1 MVDAKAIRQK
11 LVNLSNANYQRLC
24 AIRPNGALE
33 ARLGKDKQ
41 ITFLW
46 RGSLEKKTV
55 RIPIGFYDSKAP
67 PKSLTSTFRGYSIQ
81 AAIRKAEEIASVHA
95 EHKHQG
101 GYQAVAKTER
111 LQQKEAYEYQLDKRQ
126 QTLEKLLLTYCDY
139 LESKNRSSHKDA
151 RSIFRLHVFAA
162 FPKYAQLSA
171 ADITPELVA
180 DMMRNLSE
188 SGKHRTADKLRSY
201 VSAAYE
207 LAKTARLDSVVP
219 VKFKAFKV
227 TTNPASET
235 RPTNKGRVDK
245 NPLPGDELKIYWQ
258 AIKKDTTEQGAILQ
272 LHLLT
277 GGQRPEQFV
286 KLLTE
291 DINEEQKTI
300 AIYDSKGRPGSE
312 PRTHLLPI
320 IPAAEGLFPK
330 ISPCGYYALSTQYG
344 STHIAATT
352 LLRWAQELV
361 KEQLPE
367 FKLKQVRSGVETA
380 LASLGVSSEIR
391 GRLQSHGISG
401 VQDRHYDGYDYLK
414 EKRKALITLH
424 QFLEE

>member
-1 MVDAKAIRQK
+1 MVDAKTIRQK

-24 AIRPNGALE
+24 SIKPRGALE

-41 ITFLW
+41 ITFGW
-46 RGSLEKKTV
+46 RGSLDKKTV

-67 PKSLTSTFRGYSIQ
+67 PKSLSPTQRGYSIQ
-81 AAIRKAEEIASVHA
+81 AAIRKAEEIAVIHT
-95 EHKHQG
+95 ENKNTG
-101 GYQAVAKTER
+101 GYQAVAEAER
-111 LQQKEAYEYQLDKRQ
+111 LKQKQAYEHELDQRQ

-139 LESKNRSSHKDA
+139 LESKNRSSYKDT
-151 RSIFRLHVFAA
+151 RSIFRLHVFDA
-162 FPKYAQLSA
+162 FPKHAQLSA
-171 ADITPELVA
+171 ANITPELIA
-180 DMMRNLSE
+180 DMMRKLSE
-188 SGKHRTADKLRSY
+188 AGKHRTADKLRSY

-207 LAKTARLDSVVP
+207 LAKTARLDSAVP
-219 VKFKAFKV
+219 IKFKEFKV

-235 RPTNKGRVDK
+235 RPTNKGRIDK
-245 NPLPGDELKIYWQ
+245 NPLRGDELKIYWQ
-258 AIKKDTTEQGAILQ
+258 AIKKDNTEQGAILQ

-312 PRTHLLPI
+312 PRTHVLPV
-320 IPAAEGLFPK
+320 IPAAEGLFSK
-330 ISPCGYYALSTQYG
+330 ISPYGYYALSTQYG
-344 STHIAATT
+344 NTHIAATT

-361 KEQLPE
+361 KDQLPE
-367 FKLKQVRSGVETA
+367 FKIKQVRSGVETV
-380 LASLGVSSEIR
+380 LASLGVSKEMR
-391 GRLQSHGISG
+391 GRLQSHGVSG

-414 EKRKALITLH
+414 EKHEALMTLH